1 MAVVPRWFGVGSH
14 ALAVVFALWLGL
26 HIYAPAEWIVIFF
39 AVAVL
44 SALLPYFR
52 IVGFAGLAGGIVIGG
67 VGTYLLRDVW
77 KVLSVPGLAAGCGA
91 TPQRDALVLVLASL
105 WLVIGSAFRTQRA

>member
-1 MAVVPRWFGVGSH
+1 MAVVPKWFGVLSH
-14 ALAVVFALWLGL
+14 VLAVVFALWLGL
-26 HIYAPAEWIVIFF
+26 HIYAPLEWILICS

-52 IVGFAGLAGGIVIGG
+52 IVGFVGLAGGIVIGV

-77 KVLSVPGLAAGCGA
+77 KGLSVSGLLEGGGA
-91 TPQRDALVLVLASL
+91 TAQRDAVVLVFASL
-105 WLVIGSAFRTQRA
+105 WLVLGSAFRTQRA